1 MQVAE
6 RQRSDGKK
14 FFLGRIGD
22 DVWKARELLKKV
34 ADVDVMPTVFGAP
47 YVVFRAEVQEFR
59 RAKDRLRGVLWIE
72 MLGIRKLDLGHGE
85 VFVSNEVQMYEA
97 EEVREFVDP
106 LFWMYLRGAE
116 DVRF

>member
-6 RQRSDGKK
+6 RQRSDEKK

-22 DVWKARELLKKV
+22 DVWKARKLLKKV
-34 ADVDVMPTVFGAP
+34 ADVDVMPTVFGDP

-59 RAKDRLRGVLWIE
+59 RAKDRLSGVLWIE
-72 MLGIRKLDLGHGE
+72 MLGNGE

>member
-1 MQVAE
+1 MMFG
-6 RQRSDGKK
+6 RRRS
-14 FFLGRIGD
+14 
-22 DVWKARELLKKV
+22 LKKV
-34 ADVDVMPTVFGAP
+34 ADVDVMPTVFAP
-47 YVVFRAEVQEFR
+47 RMSCSEPKFRSSDGR
-59 RAKDRLRGVLWIE
+59 RQTEWVLWIE